1 MRLAQDHTAA
11 LQARRYARRWSHEN
25 HLPELAVA
33 DIELVVAELVGN
45 AVRHASP
52 PYDFE
57 ISRVNGMV
65 RGEVHDGATATPTPN
80 THPDHRGGFG
90 LNIVTSLTT
99 RWGSDPMPDGKQV
112 WFEID
117 DTCPDR

>member
-11 LQARRYARRWSHEN
+11 LQARRCARRWSHEH
-25 HLPELAVA
+25 HLPEL
-33 DIELVVAELVGN
+33 VVDELVGN

-57 ISRVNGMV
+57 ISRANGTI
-65 RGEVHDGATATPTPN
+65 RGEVHDGSTTTPTRR

-90 LNIVTSLTT
+90 LNIVTSRTS
-99 RWGSDPMPDGKQV
+99 RWGSAATPDGKQV

-117 DTCPDR
+117 QTCPDK

>member
-11 LQARRYARRWSHEN
+11 LQARRYVRRWSNDH

-33 DIELVVAELVGN
+33 DIELVVDELVGN

-57 ISRVNGMV
+57 ISRANGTV
-65 RGEVHDGATATPTPN
+65 RGEVHDGSTTTPTRN
-80 THPDHRGGFG
+80 AHPDHRGGFG
-90 LNIVTSLTT
+90 LTIVASRTS
-99 RWGSDPMPDGKQV
+99 RWGSAATPDGKLV
-112 WFEID
+112 WFEMD
-117 DTCPDR
+117 YS

>member
-11 LQARRYARRWSHEN
+11 LQARRYARRWSNDH

-33 DIELVVAELVGN
+33 DIELVVDELVGN

-57 ISRVNGMV
+57 ISRANGTV
-65 RGEVHDGATATPTPN
+65 RGEVHDGSTTTPTPN
-80 THPDHRGGFG
+80 SHPDHRGGFG
-90 LNIVTSLTT
+90 LTIVARCTS
-99 RWGSDPMPDGKQV
+99 RWGSTATSHGKQI